1 MQGHLRT
8 PLRGRE
14 EEIATIRRFL
24 NRVRNGTGGAIVIEG
39 SPGLGKTRILE
50 ECTALAAGMS
60 FRVGLGSAEPGR
72 SADELGP
79 LLDALFE
86 GHPPLAERRAL
97 SDLHASPEFLFW
109 LLQDVQ
115 AIIEESALGSPL
127 LISLDD
133 LHWAGAACAVAMRQL
148 PQRLASLPVAW
159 VMTFRPDQG
168 LHEVQQAKTRL
179 VEMGADLIRLGP
191 VEREAVAQ
199 IAADVLGVDADDEL
213 LRKAER
219 VQGNPFLLVEFFRG
233 LQDDHL
239 VSIESGTASLV
250 ADRLPHRLGVSMR
263 RRLGAM
269 SPTAER
275 VATVACALGR
285 RFTLHELA
293 AMTDLSI
300 ADLMSPVNDLLH
312 ADIFADEEDHFTF
325 RHDLIRE
332 AVRGSIPG
340 PVRRALDRHAAD
352 VLIEQGALPTEVA
365 AQLAESAEPGDNAA
379 IEIIL
384 KAAQVLTN
392 SDPNGAAELAAK
404 ALDLAPTNTV
414 RGPLVACRAV
424 CLFAAGRADEGKRF
438 ADSAL
443 RQVLPAEAEA
453 RVRFSIA
460 SMFDISPEIRAE
472 NARAGLALPSLSTDL
487 NASLW
492 SALYH
497 SLSVAG
503 HAEEALGVEASAR
516 EAAYASSD
524 PASWLRFEVPEAG
537 MRYQAL
543 DFERALDIV
552 NTAVRR
558 DHAGQEDARA
568 RLSHVLRSWVL
579 ATLDRFDEVLQEL
592 DEGIAAAQ
600 QDRQNWALRVFETTR
615 GRLSLQMG
623 DLTEAGAALE
633 GRFALD
639 EAHLIAG
646 TLHAPAVVALGKL
659 KIHTRDEVGALEV
672 GEIAKVMYQSDTPF
686 VKRHAMWYLALLS
699 LSQGDPMGAHVW
711 LCSLGMEE
719 RLGVFPL
726 YPHEVTDDAEL
737 VRIAAAVGDEEL
749 ADCVISMAQ
758 RRAELNPS
766 VLSCSSALAHCRGIW
781 GESVDELR
789 IAATLYKKGP
799 RPLAQAS
806 ALEDLGMILV
816 QHKDSAGAIDAF
828 DEALT
833 LTTAAGAD
841 WDASRI
847 RARLRRLGVRRR
859 PSRADRPKTG
869 LESLTD
875 TEAKVARLAA
885 EGNTD
890 KQIAEKLFI
899 SPHTAH
905 THLRH
910 TFEKLGINSRVHLS
924 RFIDTRAPGSSSS
937 QGGRGN

>member
-1 MQGHLRT
+1 MQAYPRT

-14 EEIATIRRFL
+14 QETATVRRCL
-24 NRVRNGTGGAIVIEG
+24 EQVRSGTGGVIVIEG
-39 SPGLGKTRILE
+39 SPGLGKTRLLE
-50 ECTALAAGMS
+50 ECNAIATGMS
-60 FRVGLGSAEPGR
+60 FRTGLGSAEPGR

-79 LLDALFE
+79 LFDALFE
-86 GHPPLAERRAL
+86 GHLPLADRRAL

-115 AIIEESALGSPL
+115 SIIEEAALGSPL
-127 LISLDD
+127 LICLDD
-133 LHWAGAACAVAMRQL
+133 LQWAGTTCAVAMRQL

-159 VMTFRPDQG
+159 VLAFRPEQG
-168 LHEVQQAKTRL
+168 LHEVQDAKARL
-179 VEMGADLIRLGP
+179 LETGADLIRLGP

-233 LQDDHL
+233 LQDDHI
-239 VSIESGTASLV
+239 VTVQSGKASLLV
-250 ADRLPHRLGVSMR
+250 DRLPHRLSVSMR
-263 RRLGAM
+263 RRLAAM
-269 SPTAER
+269 SPTSER
-275 VATVACALGR
+275 VATVACGLGR
-285 RFTLHELA
+285 RFTLHELT
-293 AMTDLSI
+293 AMTSI
-300 ADLMSPVNDLLH
+300 SISDLMLPVNDLLH
-312 ADIFADEEDHFTF
+312 ADIFAVDEDYFTF

-340 PVRRALDRHAAD
+340 PVRRALDRQAAD
-352 VLIEQGALPTEVA
+352 VLIERGALPTEVA
-365 AQLAESAEPGDNAA
+365 SQLAESAEPGDDAA

-384 KAAQVLTN
+384 RAAQVLAN
-392 SDPNGAAELAAK
+392 SDPNGAAQLAAT
-404 ALDLAPTNTV
+404 ALDLAPMNTL

-424 CLFAAGRADEGKRF
+424 CLFAAGQADEGKRF

-443 RQVLPAEAEA
+443 RQALPAREEA

-472 NARAGLALPSLSTDL
+472 NARAGLALPGLSTDAR
-487 NASLW
+487 ASL
-492 SALYH
+492 SCALYH

-503 HAEEALGVEASAR
+503 HTEEAMEVETSAR
-516 EAAYASSD
+516 EAAYSSGD

-537 MRYQAL
+537 LKYQAL
-543 DFERALDIV
+543 QFERAFDIV
-552 NTAVRR
+552 DVAVRR

-568 RLSHVLRSWVL
+568 RLAHILRSWTL
-579 ATLDRFDEVLQEL
+579 AALDRFDEVMQEL
-592 DEGIAAAQ
+592 EESIAAAQ

-615 GRLSLQMG
+615 GRQNLQMG
-623 DLTEAGAALE
+623 ELTDAGAALE
-633 GRFALD
+633 GHFAVD
-639 EAHLIAG
+639 EAHLIQG

-659 KIHTRDEVGALEV
+659 KIHAGDEVGALEV
-672 GEIAKVMYQSDTPF
+672 AEIAKVMLRSSTPY
-686 VKRHAMWYLALLS
+686 VKHHAMWYLALLS

-719 RLGVFPL
+719 RLDVFPL
-726 YPHEVTDDAEL
+726 YPHEVTDDAEQT
-737 VRIAAAVGDEEL
+737 RIAAAVGDEDL
-749 ADCVISMAQ
+749 AEHIISTAQ
-758 RRAELNPS
+758 RRAELNPN
-766 VLSCSSALAHCRGIW
+766 VLSCGAALAHCRGIW
-781 GESVDELR
+781 SESVDELR
-789 IAATLYKKGP
+789 VAAMLYKKGP

-806 ALEDLGMILV
+806 ALEDLGMILT
-816 QHKDSAGAIDAF
+816 QHGNNTAAIEVL

-833 LTTAAGAD
+833 LTTRAGAD

-859 PSRADRPKTG
+859 QNRANRAKTG

-875 TEAKVARLAA
+875 TEAAVARLAA

-924 RFIDTRAPGSSSS
+924 RYFDSGGPRSTDRPGP
-937 QGGRGN
+937 